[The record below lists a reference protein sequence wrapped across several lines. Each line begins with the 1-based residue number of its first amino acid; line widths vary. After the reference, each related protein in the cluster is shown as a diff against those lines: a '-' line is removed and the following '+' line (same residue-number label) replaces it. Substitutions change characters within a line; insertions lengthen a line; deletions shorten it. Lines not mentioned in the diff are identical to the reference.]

1 MLSKWLYRVVRSLIH
16 PLPAEEKIVIATET
30 PEMSYKTMQLTD
42 ENTDYQE
49 REKVHQSVV
58 SEQIET

>member
-1 MLSKWLYRVVRSLIH
+1 MLSRWLYHVVRSVVH

-49 REKVHQSVV
+49 REKVHQSVI

>member
-1 MLSKWLYRVVRSLIH
+1 MVRSVVH

-30 PEMSYKTMQLTD
+30 PEMSYQTMQLTD
-42 ENTDYQE
+42 ENSDYLE